1 MFRLPPASCWKAAQG
16 RVGQPSSAQMARS
29 GGHSTLTV
37 SHGLFSSLLVLL
49 GKGEGDD
56 SASLGGIFTILPPS
70 SSPDTQAARLWIPS
84 PSSLSS
90 GPLFQFLPLPSL
102 AKSKSQ
108 LGHSSSS
115 DSSPSSPHL
124 PPSPQSQLRTQVWL
138 GHSPAFVPPRAPYC
152 PRRKSS
158 AGLRT
163 GASPLTF
170 PMPSLLS
177 APKPLPGLS

>member
-124 PPSPQSQLRTQVWL
+124 PPSPQSQCESGGQNSL
-138 GHSPAFVPPRAPYC
+138 VPQSWFDQSVSSS
-152 PRRKSS
+152 SS
-158 AGLRT
+158 AWRRQGVTSQWRR
-163 GASPLTF
+163 GKES
-170 PMPSLLS
+170 
-177 APKPLPGLS
+177 